1 MDIVQRSLYILFGG
15 YAGAVFGHTEFRT
28 GSEIAHTLC
37 GARTRFALHQHGSAL
52 CAVGSLLQAAGV
64 EVTVVKI
71 DPYLNEDAGT
81 LSPEDHGEVFVLDDG
96 TEVDLDFGHYE
107 RALGLTLCGD
117 HSITSGKLLGQVL
130 QNERQHKYLGQT
142 VRLTKQ
148 AVELD
153 VELITRAAEC
163 PTCRGKADV
172 CLIELG
178 GAVGD
183 WDAEIHL
190 EALRRLQRA
199 APMVFCLMVP
209 LVAWGGEQKT
219 KLAQDSVRRLR
230 ACGIA
235 VDFLICRTDDPVA
248 DKTKS
253 KLADLCDVHPEAVWA
268 SITMADISQLPLHF
282 YRQGVLT
289 MISSRLRLTV
299 NEPDMGFFRG
309 SSPGGRELEV
319 AVNGKYEHQ
328 DAYISIFRA
337 LEDAARACD
346 ASVRFRKG
354 NCDVSDKVPDALCVP
369 GGFGARGFE
378 ELVEL
383 CRFSR
388 VEGLPFLGICWGFQA
403 AVIALA
409 RDFGYPCACSQ
420 EVEED
425 AMPPHA
431 IVVKRRD
438 GILRKGASKVRL
450 PEGRMQALYA
460 ESSKSVAESS
470 VERYRNRFEVWP
482 GVKEQ
487 LQEHGVLFG
496 FGPDNEVDAFE
507 LPTHPFYMDAVS
519 YVS

>member
-1 MDIVQRSLYILFGG
+1 MNSRQRDAYQDALRRQVSLVSGPPGTGKTRFIATLTQDVLAQSPPGPVLLLSETNFAADNLLTAVQKIKEVQVLRLGAAERTAARAWELKTKAERESKQHGQKFFAYRKELLKDVEVVCSTCVRAASFPKELKENHPMLVVDEASQVTGPVLLASVFRRCAKLVLVGDEQQLGPVCALDTEILQRLKQLLPPGLGPAESAFSWLLQNQMTSVMLTEQHRMHPKLAEFPSNHFYQGQLVNAIATSERSLVKGIDWPAFPVKFVDTSQEDAQEQSVGTSWKNVRE
-15 YAGAVFGHTEFRT
+15 AE
-28 GSEIAHTLC
+28 
-37 GARTRFALHQHGSAL
+37 QGSAL

-235 VDFLICRTDDPVA
+235 VDF
-248 DKTKS
+248 
-253 KLADLCDVHPEAVWA
+253 
-268 SITMADISQLPLHF
+268 
-282 YRQGVLT
+282 
-289 MISSRLRLTV
+289 
-299 NEPDMGFFRG
+299 
-309 SSPGGRELEV
+309 
-319 AVNGKYEHQ
+319 
-328 DAYISIFRA
+328 
-337 LEDAARACD
+337 
-346 ASVRFRKG
+346 
-354 NCDVSDKVPDALCVP
+354 
-369 GGFGARGFE
+369 FG
-378 ELVEL
+378 
-383 CRFSR
+383 
-388 VEGLPFLGICWGFQA
+388 EG
-403 AVIALA
+403 
-409 RDFGYPCACSQ
+409 
-420 EVEED
+420 
-425 AMPPHA
+425 
-431 IVVKRRD
+431 
-438 GILRKGASKVRL
+438 
-450 PEGRMQALYA
+450 
-460 ESSKSVAESS
+460 
-470 VERYRNRFEVWP
+470 
-482 GVKEQ
+482 
-487 LQEHGVLFG
+487 
-496 FGPDNEVDAFE
+496 
-507 LPTHPFYMDAVS
+507 
-519 YVS
+519 